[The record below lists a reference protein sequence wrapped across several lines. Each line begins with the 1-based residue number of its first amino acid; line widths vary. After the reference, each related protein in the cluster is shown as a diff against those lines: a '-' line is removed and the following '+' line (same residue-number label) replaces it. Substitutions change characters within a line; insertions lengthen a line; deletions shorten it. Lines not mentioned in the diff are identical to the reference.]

1 MAESHYI
8 DLLDLQTLLRED
20 LEEAFPSLLWVRA
33 EISSVKARRGSH
45 CYLELSQSDEDGTL
59 LAKVKA
65 IIWAGK
71 YAALSAYFA
80 SVAGGEMQEGMTLL
94 FQVRVNYSELY
105 GLSLIVNDIDASV
118 MLGAQEEARQ
128 KTLAR
133 LQKEGRFETQ
143 KALAL
148 PALPYRIAVISAE
161 DAAGYRDFMRHLH
174 ENEYGFVFETVLFPA
189 LMQGPQAPASMIA
202 ALSEAAGSSSVAA
215 ASCSSPAP
223 DATPAP
229 DAPHSP
235 APFDLVV
242 ILRGG
247 GSKLDLACFD
257 DYDLAVAI
265 ADCPL
270 PVLTAVGHDQD
281 FHICDQVAYDYVKTP
296 TALADWLLDIYQQ
309 EDEHISS
316 YVSRLVM
323 AFNNK
328 IARMES
334 RIELLET
341 RILSADPRNILKR
354 GYVLA
359 LDADGRVM
367 KKMGTLSPGD
377 SVSVLFPDG
386 RAQCRVV
393 ETVSE
398 NDKP

>member
-1 MAESHYI
+1 MTESHYI
-8 DLLDLQTLLRED
+8 DLFDLQTLLRED

-71 YAALSAYFA
+71 YAALSAYFE
-80 SVAGGEMQEGMTLL
+80 SVTGGEMQEGMTLL

-128 KTLAR
+128 KTIAR
-133 LQKEGRFETQ
+133 LQQEGRFDTQ
-143 KALAL
+143 KALAV

-189 LMQGPQAPASMIA
+189 LMQGAQAPASMIA
-202 ALSEAAGSSSVAA
+202 ALSEAAASSAA
-215 ASCSSPAP
+215 APAT
-223 DATPAP
+223 AAP
-229 DAPHSP
+229 GGP
-235 APFDLVV
+235 APFDLAV

-334 RIELLET
+334 RIDLLEN

-359 LDADGRVM
+359 LDGDGRVM
-367 KKMGTLSPGD
+367 KKMGALSPGD

-386 RAQCRVV
+386 RALCRVV
-393 ETVSE
+393 ETVPE
-398 NDKP
+398 NEKP

>member
-1 MAESHYI
+1 MIESHYI
-8 DLLDLQTLLRED
+8 DLFDLQTLLRED

-71 YAALSAYFA
+71 YAALSAYFE
-80 SVAGGEMQEGMTLL
+80 SVTGGEMQEGMTLL

-189 LMQGPQAPASMIA
+189 LMQGAQAPASMIA
-202 ALSEAAGSSSVAA
+202 ALSEAAASSAA
-215 ASCSSPAP
+215 APAT
-223 DATPAP
+223 AAP
-229 DAPHSP
+229 GGP
-235 APFDLVV
+235 APFDLAV

-334 RIELLET
+334 RIDLLEN
-341 RILSADPRNILKR
+341 RILSADPQNILKR

-359 LDADGRVM
+359 LDGDGRVM
-367 KKMGTLSPGD
+367 KKMGALSPGD

-386 RAQCRVV
+386 RALCRVV
-393 ETVSE
+393 ETVPE
-398 NDKP
+398 NEKP

>member
-1 MAESHYI
+1 MTESHYI
-8 DLLDLQTLLRED
+8 DLFDLQTLLRED

-33 EISSVKARRGSH
+33 EINSVKARRGSH

-71 YAALSAYFA
+71 YAALSAYFE
-80 SVAGGEMQEGMTLL
+80 SVTGGEMQEGMTLL

-128 KTLAR
+128 KTIAR
-133 LQKEGRFETQ
+133 LQQEGRFDTQ
-143 KALAL
+143 KALAV

-189 LMQGPQAPASMIA
+189 LMQGAQAPASMIA
-202 ALSEAAGSSSVAA
+202 ALSEAAASSAA
-215 ASCSSPAP
+215 APAT
-223 DATPAP
+223 AAP
-229 DAPHSP
+229 GGP
-235 APFDLVV
+235 APFDLAV

-334 RIELLET
+334 RIDLLEN

-359 LDADGRVM
+359 LDGDGRVM
-367 KKMGTLSPGD
+367 KKMGVLSPGD

-386 RAQCRVV
+386 RALCRVV
-393 ETVSE
+393 ETVPE
-398 NDKP
+398 NEKP

>member
-1 MAESHYI
+1 MTESHYI
-8 DLLDLQTLLRED
+8 DLFDLQTLLRED

-71 YAALSAYFA
+71 YAALSAYFE
-80 SVAGGEMQEGMTLL
+80 SVTGGEMQEGMTLL

-128 KTLAR
+128 KTIAR
-133 LQKEGRFETQ
+133 LQQEGRFDTQ
-143 KALAL
+143 KALAV

-189 LMQGPQAPASMIA
+189 LMQGAQAPASMIA
-202 ALSEAAGSSSVAA
+202 ALSEAAASSAA
-215 ASCSSPAP
+215 APAT
-223 DATPAP
+223 AAP
-229 DAPHSP
+229 GGP
-235 APFDLVV
+235 APFDLAV

-334 RIELLET
+334 RIDLLEN

-359 LDADGRVM
+359 LDGDGRVM

-398 NDKP
+398 NDKQ

>member
-1 MAESHYI
+1 MTESHYI
-8 DLLDLQTLLRED
+8 DLFDLQTLLRED
-20 LEEAFPSLLWVRA
+20 LEEAFPSQLWVRA

-71 YAALSAYFA
+71 YAALSAYFE
-80 SVAGGEMQEGMTLL
+80 SVTGGEMQEGMTLL

-128 KTLAR
+128 KTIAR
-133 LQKEGRFETQ
+133 LQQEGRFDTQ
-143 KALAL
+143 KALAV

-189 LMQGPQAPASMIA
+189 LMQGAQAPASMIA
-202 ALSEAAGSSSVAA
+202 ALSEAAASSAA
-215 ASCSSPAP
+215 APAT
-223 DATPAP
+223 AAP
-229 DAPHSP
+229 GGP
-235 APFDLVV
+235 APFDLAV

-334 RIELLET
+334 RIDLLEN

-359 LDADGRVM
+359 LDSDGRVM
-367 KKMGTLSPGD
+367 KKMGALSPGD

-386 RAQCRVV
+386 RALCRVV
-393 ETVSE
+393 ETVPE
-398 NDKP
+398 NQKP

>member
-1 MAESHYI
+1 MTESHYI
-8 DLLDLQTLLRED
+8 DLFDLQTLLRED
-20 LEEAFPSLLWVRA
+20 LEEAFPSQLWVRA

-71 YAALSAYFA
+71 YAALSAYFE
-80 SVAGGEMQEGMTLL
+80 SVTGGEMQEGMTLL

-118 MLGAQEEARQ
+118 MPGAQEEARQ
-128 KTLAR
+128 KTIAR
-133 LQKEGRFETQ
+133 LQQEGRFDTQ
-143 KALAL
+143 KALAV

-189 LMQGPQAPASMIA
+189 LMQGAQAPASMIA
-202 ALSEAAGSSSVAA
+202 ALSEAAASSAA
-215 ASCSSPAP
+215 APAT
-223 DATPAP
+223 AAP
-229 DAPHSP
+229 GGP
-235 APFDLVV
+235 APFDLAV

-334 RIELLET
+334 RIDLLEN

-359 LDADGRVM
+359 LDGDGRVM
-367 KKMGTLSPGD
+367 KKMGALSPGD

-386 RAQCRVV
+386 RALCRVV
-393 ETVSE
+393 KTVPE
-398 NDKP
+398 NEKP

>member
-1 MAESHYI
+1 MTESHYI
-8 DLLDLQTLLRED
+8 DLFDLQTLLRED

-71 YAALSAYFA
+71 YAALSAYFE
-80 SVAGGEMQEGMTLL
+80 SVTGGEMQEGMTLL

-128 KTLAR
+128 KTITR

-174 ENEYGFVFETVLFPA
+174 ENEYGFVFETVLIPA

-202 ALSEAAGSSSVAA
+202 ALSEAAASSAA
-215 ASCSSPAP
+215 APAT
-223 DATPAP
+223 AAP
-229 DAPHSP
+229 GGP

-334 RIELLET
+334 RIDLLEN

-359 LDADGRVM
+359 LDGDGRVM
-367 KKMGTLSPGD
+367 KKMGALSPGD

-386 RAQCRVV
+386 RALCRVV
-393 ETVSE
+393 ETVPE